1 MWTRAQLKE
10 NAKEKLKRYYW
21 GGFVVTLIFSLI
33 GGGGGGFTSGY
44 NAGLTSMET
53 ESVFE
58 YSNEISLTLILI
70 MLIVVMLGLVLGTAF
85 VAFLVNPLSVGVKRY
100 FLMSGVQ
107 KTEVSEILYAFKK
120 GAYLNVVKILFLRDL
135 YVGLWSMLFLIP
147 GIIKAYEY
155 SMLPYLLAEDPTMDR
170 KEAFHLSWEMTNG
183 SKGAIFVLDLSFF
196 GWMFLGTLLCGV
208 GTFFVHPYVEATYVE
223 LFLALKA
230 KVYYSR
236 PRENTWS
243 GDAQSE
249 YPEYEYPQ
257 YETPEED
264 VRSENDPDNMM

>member
-44 NAGLTSMET
+44 NASLTSLET

-58 YSNEISLTLILI
+58 YTNEISPTLIL
-70 MLIVVMLGLVLGTAF
+70 LLAIVVLLGLVLGTVF

-135 YVGLWSMLFLIP
+135 YVSLWSLLFLIP

-170 KEAFHLSWEMTNG
+170 REAFRLSWEMTNG
-183 SKGAIFVLDLSFF
+183 DKGAIFVLDLSFF
-196 GWMFLGTLLCGV
+196 GWMFLGALLCVV
-208 GTFFVHPYVEATYVE
+208 GTFFVQPYLEATYVE

-236 PRENTWS
+236 PREDAWSDNT
-243 GDAQSE
+243 QQE
-249 YPEYEYPQ
+249 YVQ
-257 YETPEED
+257 Q
-264 VRSENDPDNMM
+264 DPDNMM